1 MYCPLGRL
9 NGAQMSF
16 GRLTSLRWWQWL
28 VIGPVAGLTLGY
40 VVHAEGYHGLVGGPG
55 FISQETFE
63 HDVGSKPVD
72 GAAWMTDVT
81 VWPDSGF
88 DLVRMERLRWT
99 DNRWIYEAC
108 SFAAPNPYR
117 PLRLGK
123 AKVPENYTV
132 SQYLADAAQRGAVVG
147 YDWSGSPNFWLGVWS
162 ECGLAVGAVP
172 AAFAL
177 RRQRRSKAAAAAE
190 RREADAEAE
199 RRRAEHVRALD
210 DEVDA
215 ALRAGQG
222 ADAPIPD
229 TAPTATVPAEPRH
242 YHGEYYPVLDAIVP
256 PSEPGRAA
264 PPRAGGFSVVELLVV
279 IGIISALVAL
289 LLPALQAARES
300 SRQVKC
306 AAQLEQLGQ
315 ALHMYVNESKGWLP
329 AWSGWHTYPSGL
341 PDDEPGPAWT
351 IELTPY
357 FAAPDSPI
365 YQCPSFPSDFTAIN
379 YFLESRWSGSM
390 GRHTMKLSD
399 VAMTSRFVLSGD
411 MTDYTKY
418 IPPFGQAP
426 HKVDDCDKDDA
437 NKRCVAFPEDPGG
450 FWMHRGGN
458 NVMFDDGHVAAFKHY
473 EPDQMTFDPGSMRAW
488 PDVVPPPQT
497 QPAP

>member
-1 MYCPLGRL
+1 M
-9 NGAQMSF
+9 AVD
-16 GRLTSLRWWQWL
+16 RLTRLKWWHWL
-28 VIGPVAGLTLGY
+28 ITGLAAALAICYGRRAAGY
-40 VVHAEGYHGLVGGPG
+40 RGLVGGPG

-63 HDVGSKPVD
+63 HEVTSKPVK
-72 GAAWMTDVT
+72 GAARVAGISI
-81 VWPDSGF
+81 WPDSGF
-88 DLVRMERLRWT
+88 DLVRLKRMTRSH
-99 DNRWIYEAC
+99 NRWSYEYC
-108 SFAAPNPYR
+108 LFAAPHPYR
-117 PLRLGK
+117 PLRGGK
-123 AKVPENYTV
+123 GKTPEDYTV
-132 SQYLADAAQRGAVVG
+132 SQYLADAVQRGAVVS
-147 YDWSGSPNFWLGVWS
+147 YDWSGSPEFWLGVWS
-162 ECGLAVGAVP
+162 ASGLASGAVP

-177 RRQRRSKAAAAAE
+177 RRQRRSKSAAAAE
-190 RREADAEAE
+190 RRGADAEAE

-222 ADAPIPD
+222 NDAPAPEPV
-229 TAPTATVPAEPRH
+229 PTATAPAEPRH
-242 YHGEYYPVLDAIVP
+242 YHGEYYPVLDATVTP
-256 PSEPGRAA
+256 PGPRRDGPA
-264 PPRAGGFSVVELLVV
+264 RAGAFSIIELLVV
-279 IGIISALVAL
+279 IGIISALIAL
-289 LLPALQAARES
+289 LLPTLQAARES